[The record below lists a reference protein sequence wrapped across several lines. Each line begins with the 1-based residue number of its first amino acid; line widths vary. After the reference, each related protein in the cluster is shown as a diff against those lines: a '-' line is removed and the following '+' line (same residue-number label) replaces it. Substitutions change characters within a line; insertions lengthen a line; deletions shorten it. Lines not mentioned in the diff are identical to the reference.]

1 MALFMT
7 KAFLRTYAMNADAD
21 GDNVVS
27 TAEARAYFGTSK
39 MARTFITI
47 LKIFRLVEDQQPKL
61 QTEPAEAAHNK
72 VD

>member
-1 MALFMT
+1 
-7 KAFLRTYAMNADAD
+7 MNADAD

-39 MARTFITI
+39 KARTFITI
-47 LKIFRLVEDQQPKL
+47 LKIFRLVEDHQPPPKL